1 MRVSLTADEVVIL
14 EATVLKM
21 LHEDLGM
28 NKVSAHVG
36 FRNCLIPNKNCVCT
50 FAKKIWELC
59 LTTKSFFRK
68 L

>member
-1 MRVSLTADEVVIL
+1 LVLADQRIRVSLTADEVVIS

-36 FRNCLIPNKNCVCT
+36 FRNCLIPNKDCEENLGT
-50 FAKKIWELC
+50 LSDDEEL
-59 LTTKSFFRK
+59 F
-68 L
+68 